1 MEFIYSGKQFSL
13 PAKPDSFLIH
23 VSADNRYKLFVN
35 GNQVAQGPARGDL
48 NHWNF
53 ETLDIAPFLQAGKN
67 IIAARIWND
76 GELRPE
82 GQISLRTGFILQGNG
97 NGEQLV
103 NTGKDW
109 KCIRDS
115 AYLPLR
121 YNPPTYYVAGPGEQ
135 VNMNNYLSGWE
146 KINYPDN
153 NWKNARIIMPGIPD
167 KLIGG
172 YGTVS
177 GWLLK
182 PSIIPPM
189 ELKNKDSLQSDLLK
203 VSKQQRISLYK

>member
-1 MEFIYSGKQFSL
+1 MIRLPVLAVCICSLLLSPFVHAQNSGLSVLQNEWKAYWIDVPDESITGYGVYLFRKTISL

-23 VSADNRYKLFVN
+23 VSADNRYKLFIN
-35 GNQVAQGPARGDL
+35 GNQVSQGPARGDL

-76 GELRPE
+76 GEWRPE

-97 NGEQLV
+97 SSEQLV

-115 AYLPLR
+115 AYLP
-121 YNPPTYYVAGPGEQ
+121 
-135 VNMNNYLSGWE
+135 
-146 KINYPDN
+146 
-153 NWKNARIIMPGIPD
+153 
-167 KLIGG
+167 
-172 YGTVS
+172 
-177 GWLLK
+177 
-182 PSIIPPM
+182 
-189 ELKNKDSLQSDLLK
+189 
-203 VSKQQRISLYK
+203 